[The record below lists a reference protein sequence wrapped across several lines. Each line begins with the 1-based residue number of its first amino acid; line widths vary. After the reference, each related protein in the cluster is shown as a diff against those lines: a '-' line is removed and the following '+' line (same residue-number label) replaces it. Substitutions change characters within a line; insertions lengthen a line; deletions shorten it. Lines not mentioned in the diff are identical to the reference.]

1 MNAHQPDQT
10 AFQPGQY
17 VFRAGQHSAFDLNW
31 PSFSPS
37 PSLDSENYSSSEVS
51 SPGVSPYCLTEL
63 FMQDD
68 ELATQTF
75 SESSKSGGTSASQRE
90 KMRLGPRLS
99 EMADAMRQ
107 MTDAI
112 RSGLPS
118 ESPKSNT
125 GDSLTRAIT
134 LVEQDGGLTDD
145 EIAEVACYFEEDPYR
160 AKAYISLMTPQKRF
174 RFLRY
179 ELESHRKN
187 V

>member
-10 AFQPGQY
+10 AFRPGQY
-17 VFRAGQHSAFDLNW
+17 VFRAGQHSAFDLDR
-31 PSFSPS
+31 PSSSPS

-51 SPGVSPYCLTEL
+51 GPGVSLYCLTDL
-63 FMQDD
+63 FIQDD
-68 ELATQTF
+68 ELATQTP
-75 SESSKSGGTSASQRE
+75 SKSGGTSASQRE

-99 EMADAMRQ
+99 EMAGAVRQ
-107 MTDAI
+107 MTDVI

-125 GDSLTRAIT
+125 GDPLTKAIT
-134 LVEQDGGLTDD
+134 VLEQDGGLSVD
-145 EIAEVACYFEEDPYR
+145 EIVEVACYFEEDPVR
-160 AKAYISLMTPQKRF
+160 AKAYISLTTPQERF